1 MNISVNPYLMAV
13 VFVVFV
19 LLLWA
24 MNVWVYRPL
33 LAFMDNRQAEI
44 KDSLA
49 KIKTDNTQSV
59 EIRHQ
64 IDALLKEAAEKR
76 REMIAEAIQKAAES
90 YDAVIKQKENELNQ
104 EFEAF
109 AKQLQ
114 NEKQI
119 LKEQLQAQMP
129 VFEDELNKRVA
140 YGFRE
145 LMDVFS

>member
-76 REMIAEAIQKAAES
+76 REMIAEAIQKAIES

-119 LKEQLQAQMP
+119 LKEQLQVQMP

-140 YGFRE
+140 MG
-145 LMDVFS
+145 LGS

>member
-1 MNISVNPYLMAV
+1 MAV

-49 KIKTDNTQSV
+49 KIKTDNAQSV

-64 IDALLKEAAEKR
+64 IETLLKEAAEKR

-140 YGFRE
+140 MG
-145 LMDVFS
+145 LGS

>member
-1 MNISVNPYLMAV
+1 MAV

-49 KIKTDNTQSV
+49 KIKTDNAQSV

-64 IDALLKEAAEKR
+64 IETLLKEVAEKR
-76 REMIAEAIQKAAES
+76 REMIAEAIQKATES

-114 NEKQI
+114 NEKQV

-140 YGFRE
+140 MG
-145 LMDVFS
+145 

>member
-1 MNISVNPYLMAV
+1 MAV

-64 IDALLKEAAEKR
+64 IETLLKEVAEKR
-76 REMIAEAIQKAAES
+76 REMIAEAIQKATES

-119 LKEQLQAQMP
+119 LKEQLQVQMP

-140 YGFRE
+140 MG
-145 LMDVFS
+145 LGS

>member
-24 MNVWVYRPL
+24 MNIWVYRPL

-76 REMIAEAIQKAAES
+76 REMIAEAIQKAIES

-119 LKEQLQAQMP
+119 LKEQLQVQMP
-129 VFEDELNKRVA
+129 VFENELNKRVA
-140 YGFRE
+140 MG
-145 LMDVFS
+145 LGS

>member
-76 REMIAEAIQKAAES
+76 REMIAEAVQKATES

-114 NEKQI
+114 NEKQV

-129 VFEDELNKRVA
+129 VFENELNKRVA
-140 YGFRE
+140 MG
-145 LMDVFS
+145 LGS

>member
-1 MNISVNPYLMAV
+1 MAV

-49 KIKTDNTQSV
+49 KIKTDDTQSV

-119 LKEQLQAQMP
+119 LKEQLQVQMP
-129 VFEDELNKRVA
+129 VFENELNKRVA
-140 YGFRE
+140 MG
-145 LMDVFS
+145 LGS

>member
-76 REMIAEAIQKAAES
+76 REMMAEAIQKAAES

-129 VFEDELNKRVA
+129 VFENELNKRVA
-140 YGFRE
+140 MG
-145 LMDVFS
+145 LGS

>member
-1 MNISVNPYLMAV
+1 MAV

-64 IDALLKEAAEKR
+64 IEILLKEAAEKR
-76 REMIAEAIQKAAES
+76 REMIAEAIQKATES

-119 LKEQLQAQMP
+119 LKEQLQVQMP
-129 VFEDELNKRVA
+129 VFENELNKRVA
-140 YGFRE
+140 MG
-145 LMDVFS
+145 LGS

>member
-1 MNISVNPYLMAV
+1 MAV
-13 VFVVFV
+13 VFIVFV

-49 KIKTDNTQSV
+49 KIKTDNAQSV
-59 EIRHQ
+59 EIGYQ
-64 IDALLKEAAEKR
+64 IETLLKEAAEKR

-114 NEKQI
+114 NEKQV

-140 YGFRE
+140 MG
-145 LMDVFS
+145 LGS

>member
-76 REMIAEAIQKAAES
+76 REMIAETIQKAAES

-114 NEKQI
+114 NKKQI

-129 VFEDELNKRVA
+129 VFENELNKRVA
-140 YGFRE
+140 MG
-145 LMDVFS
+145 LGS

>member
-1 MNISVNPYLMAV
+1 MNISVNPCLMAV

-64 IDALLKEAAEKR
+64 IDVLLKEAAEKR
-76 REMIAEAIQKAAES
+76 REMIAEAIQKAIES

-119 LKEQLQAQMP
+119 LKEQLQVQMP
-129 VFEDELNKRVA
+129 VFENELNKRVA
-140 YGFRE
+140 MG
-145 LMDVFS
+145 LGS

>member
-1 MNISVNPYLMAV
+1 MAV

-76 REMIAEAIQKAAES
+76 REMIAEAIRKAAES

-114 NEKQI
+114 NEKQV
-119 LKEQLQAQMP
+119 LKEQLQVQMP
-129 VFEDELNKRVA
+129 VFENELNKRVA
-140 YGFRE
+140 MG
-145 LMDVFS
+145 LGS

>member
-13 VFVVFV
+13 VFIVFV

-49 KIKTDNTQSV
+49 KIKTDNAQSV
-59 EIRHQ
+59 EIGHQ
-64 IDALLKEAAEKR
+64 IDAFLKEAAERR
-76 REMIAEAIQKAAES
+76 REIIAEAIRKATES

-114 NEKQI
+114 NEKQV

-140 YGFRE
+140 MG
-145 LMDVFS
+145 LGS

>member
-1 MNISVNPYLMAV
+1 MAV

-104 EFEAF
+104 EFEVF

-119 LKEQLQAQMP
+119 LKEQLQVQMP
-129 VFEDELNKRVA
+129 VFENELNKRVA
-140 YGFRE
+140 MG
-145 LMDVFS
+145 LGS

>member
-13 VFVVFV
+13 VFLVFV

-49 KIKTDNTQSV
+49 KIKTDNAQSV
-59 EIRHQ
+59 EIGHQ

-76 REMIAEAIQKAAES
+76 REIIAEAIQKATES

-114 NEKQI
+114 NEKQV
-119 LKEQLQAQMP
+119 LKEQLQVQMP

-140 YGFRE
+140 MG
-145 LMDVFS
+145 LGS

>member
-1 MNISVNPYLMAV
+1 MAV

-90 YDAVIKQKENELNQ
+90 YDAVIKQKESELNQ

-119 LKEQLQAQMP
+119 LKEQLQVQMP
-129 VFEDELNKRVA
+129 VFENELNKRVA
-140 YGFRE
+140 MG
-145 LMDVFS
+145 LGS

>member
-76 REMIAEAIQKAAES
+76 REMIAEAIQKATES

-114 NEKQI
+114 NEKQV
-119 LKEQLQAQMP
+119 LKEQLQVQMP
-129 VFEDELNKRVA
+129 VFENELNKRVA
-140 YGFRE
+140 MG
-145 LMDVFS
+145 LGS

>member
-1 MNISVNPYLMAV
+1 MAV

-119 LKEQLQAQMP
+119 LKEQLQVQML
-129 VFEDELNKRVA
+129 VFENELNKRVA
-140 YGFRE
+140 MG
-145 LMDVFS
+145 LGS

>member
-33 LAFMDNRQAEI
+33 LAFMDNRQREI
-44 KDSLA
+44 EDSLA

-64 IDALLKEAAEKR
+64 IDALLKEVAEKR
-76 REMIAEAIQKAAES
+76 REMIAEAIQKATES
-90 YDAVIKQKENELNQ
+90 YDAVIKQKENELKQ

-114 NEKQI
+114 NEKQA
-119 LKEQLQAQMP
+119 LKEQLQVQMP
-129 VFEDELNKRVA
+129 VFENELNKRVA
-140 YGFRE
+140 MG
-145 LMDVFS
+145 LGS

>member
-13 VFVVFV
+13 VFIVFV

-49 KIKTDNTQSV
+49 KIKTDNAQSV
-59 EIRHQ
+59 EIGHQ
-64 IDALLKEAAEKR
+64 IDALLKEAAERR
-76 REMIAEAIQKAAES
+76 REIIAEAIQKATES

-114 NEKQI
+114 NKKQV

-140 YGFRE
+140 MG
-145 LMDVFS
+145 LGS

>member
-1 MNISVNPYLMAV
+1 MAV

-64 IDALLKEAAEKR
+64 IDALLREAAEKR
-76 REMIAEAIQKAAES
+76 REMIAEAIRKAAES

-119 LKEQLQAQMP
+119 LKEQLQVQMP
-129 VFEDELNKRVA
+129 VFENELNKRVA
-140 YGFRE
+140 MG
-145 LMDVFS
+145 LGS

>member
-1 MNISVNPYLMAV
+1 MAV

-49 KIKTDNTQSV
+49 KIKTDNAQSV
-59 EIRHQ
+59 EIGHQ
-64 IDALLKEAAEKR
+64 IDALLKEAAERR
-76 REMIAEAIQKAAES
+76 REMIAEAIQKATES

-119 LKEQLQAQMP
+119 LKEQLQAQML

-140 YGFRE
+140 MG
-145 LMDVFS
+145 LGS

>member
-49 KIKTDNTQSV
+49 KIKTDNAQSV
-59 EIRHQ
+59 EIGHQ
-64 IDALLKEAAEKR
+64 IETLLKEVAEKR
-76 REMIAEAIQKAAES
+76 REVIAEAIQKATES

-114 NEKQI
+114 NEKQV
-119 LKEQLQAQMP
+119 LKEQLQVQMP

-140 YGFRE
+140 MG
-145 LMDVFS
+145 LGS

>member
-33 LAFMDNRQAEI
+33 LAFIDNRQAEI

-49 KIKTDNTQSV
+49 KIKTDNAQSV
-59 EIRHQ
+59 EIGHQ

-76 REMIAEAIQKAAES
+76 REIIAEAIQKATES

-114 NEKQI
+114 NEKQA

-140 YGFRE
+140 MG
-145 LMDVFS
+145 LGS

>member
-76 REMIAEAIQKAAES
+76 REMIAEAIQKVAES

-140 YGFRE
+140 MG
-145 LMDVFS
+145 LGS

>member
-1 MNISVNPYLMAV
+1 MAV

-49 KIKTDNTQSV
+49 KIKTDNAQSV

-64 IDALLKEAAEKR
+64 IETLLKEVAEKR
-76 REMIAEAIQKAAES
+76 REMIAEAIQKATES

-140 YGFRE
+140 MG
-145 LMDVFS
+145 LGS

>member
-1 MNISVNPYLMAV
+1 MVV

-49 KIKTDNTQSV
+49 KIKTDNAQSV

-64 IDALLKEAAEKR
+64 IETLLKEAAEKR

-119 LKEQLQAQMP
+119 LKEQLQVQMP
-129 VFEDELNKRVA
+129 VFEYELNKRVA
-140 YGFRE
+140 MG
-145 LMDVFS
+145 LGS

>member
-13 VFVVFV
+13 VFIVFV

-49 KIKTDNTQSV
+49 KIKTDNAQSV
-59 EIRHQ
+59 EIGHQ
-64 IDALLKEAAEKR
+64 IDALLKEAAERR
-76 REMIAEAIQKAAES
+76 REIIAEAIQKATES

-114 NEKQI
+114 NEKQA

-140 YGFRE
+140 MG
-145 LMDVFS
+145 LGS

>member
-76 REMIAEAIQKAAES
+76 REMIAEAIQKAIES

-119 LKEQLQAQMP
+119 LKEQLQVQMP
-129 VFEDELNKRVA
+129 VFENELNKRVA
-140 YGFRE
+140 MG
-145 LMDVFS
+145 LGS

>member
-1 MNISVNPYLMAV
+1 MAV

-49 KIKTDNTQSV
+49 KIKTDNAQSV

-64 IDALLKEAAEKR
+64 IETLLKEAAEKR
-76 REMIAEAIQKAAES
+76 REMIAEAIQKATES

-114 NEKQI
+114 NEKQA
-119 LKEQLQAQMP
+119 LKEQLQVQMP
-129 VFEDELNKRVA
+129 VFENELNKRVA
-140 YGFRE
+140 MG
-145 LMDVFS
+145 LGS

>member
-1 MNISVNPYLMAV
+1 MAV

-76 REMIAEAIQKAAES
+76 REMIAEAIQKAIES

-114 NEKQI
+114 NEKQA

-140 YGFRE
+140 MG
-145 LMDVFS
+145 LGS

>member
-33 LAFMDNRQAEI
+33 LAFMDNRQSEI

-129 VFEDELNKRVA
+129 VFENELNKRVA
-140 YGFRE
+140 MG
-145 LMDVFS
+145 LGS

>member
-64 IDALLKEAAEKR
+64 IDAFLKEAAEKR

-119 LKEQLQAQMP
+119 LKEQLQVQMP
-129 VFEDELNKRVA
+129 VFENELNKRVA
-140 YGFRE
+140 MG
-145 LMDVFS
+145 LGS

>member
-1 MNISVNPYLMAV
+1 MAV

-49 KIKTDNTQSV
+49 KIKTDNAQSV
-59 EIRHQ
+59 EIGHQ
-64 IDALLKEAAEKR
+64 IEALLKEAAEKR
-76 REMIAEAIQKAAES
+76 REMIAETIQKATES

-114 NEKQI
+114 NEKQA

-140 YGFRE
+140 MG
-145 LMDVFS
+145 LGS

>member
-49 KIKTDNTQSV
+49 KIKTDNAQSV
-59 EIRHQ
+59 EIGHQ
-64 IDALLKEAAEKR
+64 IEALLKEAAEKR
-76 REMIAEAIQKAAES
+76 REVIAEAIQKATES

-114 NEKQI
+114 NEKQV

-140 YGFRE
+140 MG
-145 LMDVFS
+145 LGG

>member
-1 MNISVNPYLMAV
+1 MNISINPYLMAV

-33 LAFMDNRQAEI
+33 LAFMDSRQAEI

-76 REMIAEAIQKAAES
+76 REMIAEAIQKATES

-119 LKEQLQAQMP
+119 LKEQLQVQMP
-129 VFEDELNKRVA
+129 VFENELNKRVA
-140 YGFRE
+140 MG
-145 LMDVFS
+145 LGS

>member
-24 MNVWVYRPL
+24 MNIWVYRPL

-49 KIKTDNTQSV
+49 KIKTDNAQSV

-64 IDALLKEAAEKR
+64 IETLLKEAAEKR
-76 REMIAEAIQKAAES
+76 REMIAEAIQKAIES

-114 NEKQI
+114 NEKQA
-119 LKEQLQAQMP
+119 LKEQLQAQIP

-140 YGFRE
+140 MG
-145 LMDVFS
+145 LGS

>member
-1 MNISVNPYLMAV
+1 MAV

-24 MNVWVYRPL
+24 MNIWVYRPL

-76 REMIAEAIQKAAES
+76 REMIAEAIQKATES

-119 LKEQLQAQMP
+119 LKEQLQVQMP

-140 YGFRE
+140 
-145 LMDVFS
+145 MDLGS

>member
-1 MNISVNPYLMAV
+1 MAV

-49 KIKTDNTQSV
+49 KIKTDNAQSV

-64 IDALLKEAAEKR
+64 IETLLKEAAEKR
-76 REMIAEAIQKAAES
+76 REMIAEAIQKATES

-114 NEKQI
+114 NEKQT
-119 LKEQLQAQMP
+119 LKEQLQVQML

-140 YGFRE
+140 MG
-145 LMDVFS
+145 LGS